1 MSIVA
6 RKYAQAIF
14 QCGREQGKLKQ
25 YKAEFSA
32 LGTALEQSVYL
43 RRLLFY
49 PRITPEQKVKL
60 LEQVCQL
67 TFSPETTNL
76 LILLFKRGRAK
87 ELGKVAQEFAMLIA
101 EHENVL
107 EVRVA
112 TAVDLPKKLETL
124 LQQRLEKLTGKRI
137 LLRTV
142 TDPTLIGGMVLTMG
156 DRVIDGSIRTFLQ
169 ALRRELVYH

>member
-1 MSIVA
+1 
-6 RKYAQAIF
+6 
-14 QCGREQGKLKQ
+14 
-25 YKAEFSA
+25 
-32 LGTALEQSVYL
+32 
-43 RRLLFY
+43 
-49 PRITPEQKVKL
+49 
-60 LEQVCQL
+60 
-67 TFSPETTNL
+67 
-76 LILLFKRGRAK
+76 
-87 ELGKVAQEFAMLIA
+87 MLIA

-107 EVRVA
+107 EVQVA